1 MAALQLVMKNPVK
14 MEALVLSSG
23 EAINVYASI
32 NGLIL
37 DIIVK
42 IVSTNFLRFQE
53 KPDQID
59 QMFAVSDPT
68 VQISCSYFVFTKLV
82 PVVLVPVFANQE
94 RFKED
99 FYFHERKKKKMK
111 LFYEELL

>member
-14 MEALVLSSG
+14 MEALVLSNG

-42 IVSTNFLRFQE
+42 IVSINFQE

-68 VQISCSYFVFTKLV
+68 VQIAGSHFVFTKLV
-82 PVVLVPVFANQE
+82 PVVLVPVCANQ
-94 RFKED
+94 
-99 FYFHERKKKKMK
+99 
-111 LFYEELL
+111 